1 MASTYSTSLKIQ
13 EIGNGE
19 QAGVWGNTTNT
30 NWQLI
35 EQAVAGVQT
44 ITMANANYTLTNLNG
59 VLDEARN
66 MVLVIQGTNSAIYQV
81 IAPLNQ
87 PKMYV
92 ISNQTTGGYAIT
104 IGASSG
110 SVVSIPNGTT
120 AQVYTDGTN
129 FFSAQTGSAGDF
141 KVNGN
146 FTVTGNQTDTGNLTV
161 GGTFTA
167 NNAATFA
174 VSPTAP
180 TPTAGDNTT
189 KVATTAFVTSAIPTF
204 GTMATQNANAVAIT
218 GGTMNGVVIT
228 GGTISSLSS
237 ALPVAS
243 GGTGVTTSTG
253 SGSVVLGTSP
263 TISGAVLT
271 SIASSVITNGSLQ
284 SPTSGTTVSL
294 STSIPS
300 WARRITVIFNGVTQD
315 STSPLILQIGA
326 GSYITTGYISL
337 CSVVGTSVGTTAP
350 TNGFGVNFPTAASET
365 LFGSVT
371 LCLQT
376 ANTWVESGVTMRQSA
391 GTYATYQSA
400 GVLALSGALD
410 RIQLTTVG
418 GSANFTG
425 GNINIQYQ

>member
-44 ITMANANYTLTNLNG
+44 ITMSNANYTLTNLNG

-66 MVLVIQGTNSAIYQV
+66 MVLVVQGTNSGIYQV

-161 GGTFTA
+161 SGTFTA

-180 TPTAGDNTT
+180 TPTTGDNTT

-218 GGTMNGVVIT
+218 GGTIT
-228 GGTISSLSS
+228 GLSS

-253 SGSVVLGTSP
+253 SGAIVLNTSP
-263 TISGAVLT
+263 TISNPTISNPTISSG
-271 SIASSVITNGSLQ
+271 SITFSDSSTQASSV
-284 SPTSGTTVSL
+284 
-294 STSIPS
+294 
-300 WARRITVIFNGVTQD
+300 
-315 STSPLILQIGA
+315 
-326 GSYITTGYISL
+326 
-337 CSVVGTSVGTTAP
+337 SVLG
-350 TNGFGVNFPTAASET
+350 
-365 LFGSVT
+365 
-371 LCLQT
+371 
-376 ANTWVESGVTMRQSA
+376 
-391 GTYATYQSA
+391 
-400 GVLALSGALD
+400 
-410 RIQLTTVG
+410 IG
-418 GSANFTG
+418 GSAQTWQALIGSRNSGTSYTNSTG
-425 GNINIQYQ
+425 KPIMVVFNNQSSGTSTYTIVVQGVTIVNTNGIPNTATYTFIVPIGASYSITWTNGGSNLTWSELR